1 MKDLIRLLFGVN
13 PEPKDSRAQ
22 RDEALKLFKIADG
35 NVRLIQGTIGV
46 KQGMLNHYGTR
57 EARKKKYIIDKL
69 QSELLEQTQWAVD
82 YGNQYVKLKLKVDAE
97 SKQRNENI

>member
-1 MKDLIRLLFGVN
+1 MKNWIKTLFN
-13 PEPKDSRAQ
+13 LDPEPEDSRAQ
-22 RDEALKLFKIADG
+22 RDEALELFKIADS
-35 NVRLIQGTIGV
+35 NVRLIQGTISV
-46 KQGMLNHYGTR
+46 KQGMLNHYGIR

>member
-1 MKDLIRLLFGVN
+1 MKNWIKTLFN
-13 PEPKDSRAQ
+13 LDPEPEDSRAQ
-22 RDEALKLFKIADG
+22 RDEALELFKIADD

-46 KQGMLNHYGTR
+46 KQGMLNHYGIR

-69 QSELLEQTQWAVD
+69 QGELLEQTQWAVD

>member
-1 MKDLIRLLFGVN
+1 MKTWIKTLFN
-13 PEPKDSRAQ
+13 LDSEPEDSRAQ

>member
-1 MKDLIRLLFGVN
+1 MKNWIKTLFN
-13 PEPKDSRAQ
+13 LDSEPEDSRAQ
-22 RDEALKLFKIADG
+22 RDEALELFKIADG
-35 NVRLIQGTIGV
+35 NVRLIRGTISV
-46 KQGMLNHYGTR
+46 KQSMLNHCGIR